1 MSKKAIW
8 IIIGLMSAALVGIGW
23 LQANW
28 ITFALRLNEEDFNN
42 RVVHALNEVADRLE
56 QDEQMEAFTYTD
68 SGFRRSFMEQE
79 FWNRVEAGDISVSF
93 SIDDNVQG
101 SKIPLS
107 KTEHLRLMLAT
118 NDCDC
123 AACEKE
129 KAEKLAR
136 WVDFTKNLDYFPIAE
151 RIKLDLLDDF
161 LLEELLDQGIKIDYK
176 YGVYDN
182 KKKAFVIANNHF
194 VVEDGSAP
202 QPTKEGYKNLHNSKY
217 QVNLFQSDSKSPGK
231 LMVYFPDRASFLWS
245 PVLRTVLF
253 SLLFIGIT
261 LGCFAYTIQ
270 TILRQKK
277 LGEMKSDFINNMT
290 HEFKTPIATIS
301 LATDSIANPMILTH
315 PDKVKRFTEII
326 KQENK
331 RMNNQVEKV
340 LQMAQ
345 IDKQDFNLKLTNIN
359 MNDVI
364 KQAVENISLQ
374 VEKKG
379 GTAVAELQAD
389 NPNIEGDLTHV
400 SNIVNNLLD
409 NANKYSPE
417 KPEISVS
424 TRNVNGGLEVI
435 VSDKG
440 MGMSKEAKKHI
451 FDKFYRVH
459 TGNLHDIKGFG
470 LPLGSRFIKLSGER
484 FMLCG
489 DAGSLIDPLQGHG
502 IDKAMLSGKLAAEQ
516 AIRCFEKGDFS
527 AEFIKEYDRK
537 VYKKLGAEFRRNY
550 WALKIFTRFPMLLN
564 FVTWIAQ
571 NERIKAFLQKFT

>member
-8 IIIGLMSAALVGIGW
+8 ITIGLMSAALFGIGW
-23 LQANW
+23 LQVNW
-28 ITFALRLNEEDFNN
+28 ISFALRLNEEDFNN

-56 QDEQMEAFTYTD
+56 QDEQMEAFQYTD
-68 SGFRRSFMEQE
+68 SGFQRAFREQE
-79 FWNRVEAGDISVSF
+79 LWDKIESGDISISL
-93 SIDDNVQG
+93 SIDGAIQG
-101 SKIPLS
+101 SEIPLS
-107 KTEHLRLMLAT
+107 KAEHLRLMLES
-118 NDCDC
+118 NSCNC
-123 AACEKE
+123 VNCERE

-136 WVDFTKNLDYFPIAE
+136 WVNYTKNLDYFPIAE

-161 LLEELLDQGIKIDYK
+161 LLEELYDQGIKIDYK
-176 YGVYDN
+176 YGVYDS
-182 KKKAFVIANNHF
+182 KTKTFVIANNHF
-194 VVEDGSAP
+194 IVEEDNAP

-231 LMVYFPDRASFLWS
+231 LMVYFPDRASFLWG
-245 PVLRTVLF
+245 PVLQTVLL

-261 LGCFAYTIQ
+261 LFCFAYTIQ

-301 LATDSIANPMILTH
+301 LATDSITNPMILGF

-345 IDKQDFNLKLTNIN
+345 IDKQDYDLKLTNIN
-359 MNDVI
+359 IHDVI
-364 KQAVENISLQ
+364 KQAVENIGLQ
-374 VEKKG
+374 VERKG
-379 GTAVAELQAD
+379 GSVVADLAAE
-389 NPNIEGDLTHV
+389 NPNFQGDLTHI

-417 KPEISVS
+417 KPEISVH
-424 TRNVNGGLEVI
+424 TRNVMDGLEVI

-440 MGMSKEAKKHI
+440 MGMTKEAKKHI

-470 LPLGSRFIKLSGER
+470 LGLSYV
-484 FMLCG
+484 
-489 DAGSLIDPLQGHG
+489 
-502 IDKAMLSGKLAAEQ
+502 KAMMTAHKGQVDVKSELGKGSSFVLTFPHNQ
-516 AIRCFEKGDFS
+516 K
-527 AEFIKEYDRK
+527 KES
-537 VYKKLGAEFRRNY
+537 
-550 WALKIFTRFPMLLN
+550 
-564 FVTWIAQ
+564 
-571 NERIKAFLQKFT
+571 